1 MGAWRKAGVWLG
13 LVEDEDDR
21 DGFYDDEYG
30 EDEDFAVP
38 VRPRPLVRAQ
48 RSPERA
54 ERDRVERDRLD
65 RAHDR
70 LERDRATADR
80 AAADRALSDRIDRDR
95 LERDRLDRERDRDRL
110 ERDRLERD
118 RLGRTGGRD
127 LRVDPEDPDERDL
140 RGVRDVRGDR
150 EARTVRELHFGSE
163 RDNRGVDPVESRLSS
178 TRLTESRPSD
188 ESRGTRSSVRQFPR
202 PTAGSTA
209 GPTAGSTALSVP
221 AEEELAL
228 APQVQLRE
236 RAAVADERSV
246 RRYAITTLH
255 PTSYSEARAIGEQF
269 RDGHPVIMNLT
280 EMDEPDAKR
289 LVDFAAGLAFGLRGS
304 MERVTNRVFLLTP
317 PNIRVS
323 DEEKQRIAETGFFDA
338 R

>member
-1 MGAWRKAGVWLG
+1 V
-13 LVEDEDDR
+13 D
-21 DGFYDDEYG
+21 
-30 EDEDFAVP
+30 
-38 VRPRPLVRAQ
+38 
-48 RSPERA
+48 
-54 ERDRVERDRLD
+54 RDRLD
-65 RAHDR
+65 R
-70 LERDRATADR
+70 DR
-80 AAADRALSDRIDRDR
+80 AARDRPADRI
-95 LERDRLDRERDRDRL
+95 DRDRL

-118 RLGRTGGRD
+118 RFDRDRLTRPGGGRD
-127 LRVDPEDPDERDL
+127 LLVDPDDPAGSDV
-140 RGVRDVRGDR
+140 RGARGPRGDR
-150 EARTVRELHFGSE
+150 EAPTVRELNFGNE
-163 RDNRGVDPVESRLSS
+163 RDSRGEDPTAARLSS
-178 TRLTESRPSD
+178 TRLTETRPTD
-188 ESRGTRSSVRQFPR
+188 EPRSGRSTVRQFPR
-202 PTAGSTA
+202 PTGSS
-209 GPTAGSTALSVP
+209 TAGSTALSMP
-221 AEEELAL
+221 AEEQLSL

-236 RAAVADERSV
+236 RAVADEHGV
-246 RRYAITTLH
+246 RRYQITTLH

>member
-13 LVEDEDDR
+13 LVEDEDD
-21 DGFYDDEYG
+21 GFFDDEDG
-30 EDEDFAVP
+30 DNDDFAVP
-38 VRPRPLVRAQ
+38 VRPRPLVRPQ
-48 RSPERA
+48 RTADRD
-54 ERDRVERDRLD
+54 ERDRPVRERLDRDRPVRDRLD
-65 RAHDR
+65 RDR
-70 LERDRATADR
+70 PV
-80 AAADRALSDRIDRDR
+80 
-95 LERDRLDRERDRDRL
+95 RDRLDRDRLDRPADRTDRDRL

-118 RLGRTGGRD
+118 RLTRTSGGRD
-127 LRVDPEDPDERDL
+127 LRVDPDDPADADL
-140 RGVRDVRGDR
+140 RGARGLRGDR
-150 EARTVRELHFGSE
+150 EGPTVRELNFGHD
-163 RDNRGVDPVESRLSS
+163 RDSRGEDATAARLSS
-178 TRLTESRPSD
+178 TRLTETRPTD
-188 ESRGTRSSVRQFPR
+188 EPRAGRSTVRQFPR

-209 GPTAGSTALSVP
+209 LSMP
-221 AEEELAL
+221 AEEELSL

-236 RAAVADERSV
+236 RAVGDERGV
-246 RRYAITTLH
+246 RRYQITTLH